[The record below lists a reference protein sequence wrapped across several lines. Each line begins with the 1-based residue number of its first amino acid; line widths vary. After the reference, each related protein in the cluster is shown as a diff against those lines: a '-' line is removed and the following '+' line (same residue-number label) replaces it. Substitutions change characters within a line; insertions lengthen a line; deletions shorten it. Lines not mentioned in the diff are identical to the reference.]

1 MATGTENNGTT
12 AGADWFSIDK
22 ISEGFKRAMQSI
34 NSSNAEQ
41 EQLLKQHM
49 ANGGQTEAGS
59 DPLLATL
66 AENNERLATLNE
78 TEQQVADMFAQLAQT
93 MSTGFTGGGQSS
105 LATAVEN
112 QGSSIIGTSNKEFDA
127 SSSSAIKS
135 AYSGLG
141 GSPTVQT
148 APTVPVDNGSLFQ
161 SVMNAI
167 NDGNRNSVENDQKL
181 LSAEEDRQY
190 KSVATPTMKKL
201 EQAIDQ
207 YLSDGLKVDVS
218 GSSAGG
224 SGFGSLIA
232 AALGALSAGIIG
244 FATGYLAKFGEMW
257 GTIGKSFKSVF
268 KDIGAWG
275 KKTGASIKNWLKD
288 TSVGKKLAQWKGDF
302 LAKFSE
308 IKSGFTNML
317 NGWKKA
323 FSESMVG
330 KGLKKAGEMAKSAG
344 SFFKNMAS
352 KVVGK
357 VKGAAETVKNGGL
370 MKAIAKGASMLANG
384 PLKKLASSAKSVV
397 TKGPIG
403 AAVNAAKK
411 VFPMAVKVAKK
422 LPMVQ
427 AAIGTADMMANVYK
441 IADNGGTEKDAYR
454 AIVSGSINTL
464 LDTLM
469 VPEIV
474 NAATGAIK
482 GGIDGKGILGTI
494 KGIGSGAVSGLL
506 KERDP
511 NEVSYGDAATSNI
524 MNLVGLGDETTK
536 RIARASNLGLGYSDV
551 GLTTVSGTAA
561 GFGHSTALYKPT
573 APGSLANSREPNATV
588 VDNMPTTAA
597 TEADRMKAL
606 TDAVETGVKN
616 ATLSPEVREVN
627 VQNAKATG
635 DAINGQ
641 LFGG

>member
-49 ANGGQTEAGS
+49 ANGGQTEAES

-330 KGLKKAGEMAKSAG
+330 KGLKKAGEIAKSAG

-370 MKAIAKGASMLANG
+370 MKAISKGASMLANG
-384 PLKKLASSAKSVV
+384 PLKKLASAAKSVV

-411 VFPMAVKVAKK
+411 VFPMAVKVAKT
-422 LPMVQ
+422 LPIVQ
-427 AAIGTADMMANVYK
+427 AAGGVLDTAVNTYK
-441 IADNGGTEKDAYR
+441 VAKAGGSIADIMNTAAAGGIDALSD
-454 AIVSGSINTL
+454 V
-464 LDTLM
+464 LM

-474 NAATGAIK
+474 NGIKGLKEARENGEGMLAGFGKGFIKTRDANDISYGQGLMSNIQHFAGNETETSKRIRESFNAGKGYKEAGLTNVTGA
-482 GGIDGKGILGTI
+482 
-494 KGIGSGAVSGLL
+494 
-506 KERDP
+506 
-511 NEVSYGDAATSNI
+511 
-524 MNLVGLGDETTK
+524 
-536 RIARASNLGLGYSDV
+536 
-551 GLTTVSGTAA
+551 AA
-561 GFGHSTALYKPT
+561 GFGHGAALYQPT
-573 APGSLANSREPNATV
+573 APGSMQNSRTPNAV
-588 VDNMPTTAA
+588 VVEKSPVPTT

-606 TDAVETGVKN
+606 TNAVETGVKN
-616 ATLSPEVREVN
+616 ASLSPEVREAN
-627 VQNAKATG
+627 VETAKATG

-641 LFGG
+641 LFGS